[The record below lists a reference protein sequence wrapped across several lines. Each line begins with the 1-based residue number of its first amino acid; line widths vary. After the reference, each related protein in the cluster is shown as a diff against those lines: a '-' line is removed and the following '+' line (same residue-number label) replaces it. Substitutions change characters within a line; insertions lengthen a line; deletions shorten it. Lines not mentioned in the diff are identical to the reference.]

1 MTSWTRSK
9 YRKVMGSVKQ
19 SLENYTPVTPQP
31 LKVRSMLA
39 NGTVVCFVNM
49 IKTEDGWQV
58 VFVEYTRL

>member
-1 MTSWTRSK
+1 
-9 YRKVMGSVKQ
+9 MGSVKQ

-39 NGTVVCFVNM
+39 YGTVVCFVNM